1 MTFNLNLDVLKKPN
15 IQQHNPLLP
24 NEHLRCL
31 MTGVSG
37 SGKTQRL
44 FNMLLEPNFLD
55 YNHLILFTPTVN
67 QTVYHL
73 ITEGFNNGLGKED
86 IIYMIENIQDFKEN
100 PRSKGLTNEELDNM
114 IHSVIEA
121 KEETLDKLPVKEKE
135 NLLFEN
141 ARKTITVDYY
151 SPNSLNE
158 NPLPRCEALDH
169 QLKHVLIADD
179 CMNRKEMQPVIADYF
194 TNSRHANCSSF
205 YLNQKYTNK
214 DTIIRDNANMIL
226 LFKTATTPIKT
237 LYTDNVQSDL
247 GLDEFL
253 NAVNRVFRTPYNFIT
268 IDKTAS
274 DLDKKFR
281 EGLNKPLVSSVNISD
296 NISNGIGQITSKLK
310 KTKLDK

>member
-44 FNMLLEPNFLD
+44 INMLLEPNFLD

-73 ITEGFNNGLGKED
+73 ITEGFNKGLGKED
-86 IIYMIENIQDFKEN
+86 IIYMIQNIQDFKEN
-100 PRSKGLTNEELDNM
+100 PRSKGLTNDELDAM
-114 IHSVIEA
+114 IESVIEA
-121 KEETLDKLPVKEKE
+121 KEEILDKLPVREKE
-135 NLLFEN
+135 RLLIEN
-141 ARKTITVDYY
+141 ANKAITVDYY
-151 SPNSLNE
+151 SPNSLKD

-169 QLKHVLIADD
+169 QLKHVFIADD

-214 DTIIRDNANMIL
+214 DTIIRDNTNMIL
-226 LFKTATTPIKT
+226 LFKTPETPINT
-237 LYTDNVQSDL
+237 LYNDYVQGDL
-247 GLDEFL
+247 DKPEFM
-253 NAVNRVFRTPYNFIT
+253 NEVRRVFRIPFNFIT

-274 DLDKKFR
+274 DLDKKLR
-281 EGLNKPLVSSVNISD
+281 EGLDKPLVSSNNVSH
-296 NISNGIGQITSKLK
+296 ITNKLK
-310 KTKLDK
+310 KTGLN